1 MWHKLKICLF
11 VKGQHI
17 TVAAAF
23 FPHFFATAQKRPAT
37 RVSSIKEASAGCVVV
52 PVVVEYRPV

>member
-1 MWHKLKICLF
+1 

>member
-1 MWHKLKICLF
+1 

-23 FPHFFATAQKRPAT
+23 FPHFFATAQKRAGS
-37 RVSSIKEASAGCVVV
+37 RVSGRRRVTRRLRRRPGGGWIPAGL
-52 PVVVEYRPV
+52 